1 MSYVNGLITCA
12 PVGYSS
18 QPANVSLMKVYDF
31 RVPNTQCIT

>member
-18 QPANVSLMKVYDF
+18 HPCPYGATSQREFNESL
-31 RVPNTQCIT
+31 